1 MTTTTFQA
9 AGERQGGKTELRDE
23 DLNNVVG
30 GMPSKF
36 TTKSPEDMALQ
47 MLGTGGRHPNQG
59 GA

>member
-1 MTTTTFQA
+1 MTPTTFQA
-9 AGERQGGKTELRDE
+9 AGELQGAQTELSDE

-30 GMPSKF
+30 GMPHF
-36 TTKSPEDMALQ
+36 TQKTPENMALQ

>member
-9 AGERQGGKTELRDE
+9 AGELQGGKTELSDE

-30 GMPSKF
+30 GMPHF
-36 TTKSPEDMALQ
+36 TQKTQETMALQ

-59 GA
+59 CA